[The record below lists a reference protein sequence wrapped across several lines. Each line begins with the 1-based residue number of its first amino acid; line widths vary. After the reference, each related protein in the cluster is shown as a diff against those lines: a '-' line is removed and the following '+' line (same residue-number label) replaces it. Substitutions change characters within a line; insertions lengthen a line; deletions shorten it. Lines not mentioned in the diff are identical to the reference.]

1 MQSLTEISGR
11 LPDRCTDDV
20 VRTVGRLLNDLVY
33 LDGTALDGE
42 RLHSFL
48 GNCLSRCARIGNLLQ
63 QQYALQ

>member
-1 MQSLTEISGR
+1 
-11 LPDRCTDDV
+11 V

-33 LDGTALDGE
+33 LDGASLDGE

-48 GNCLSRCARIGNLLQ
+48 GNSLTRCARIGNLLQ

>member
-1 MQSLTEISGR
+1 
-11 LPDRCTDDV
+11 V

-33 LDGTALDGE
+33 LDGEALDGE

-48 GNCLSRCARIGNLLQ
+48 GNALTRCARIGNLLQ